1 MTIKNDIREE
11 ILKELQKNKRRKNK
25 KSYREIANLFGC
37 DEKTIR
43 NIEKKVK
50 EAKNLKNIIASLYYY
65 CDDKDKSCMKQI
77 LMSYYSV
84 SKNSYDKALKETT
97 IVTYCNGKN
106 ILDKN
111 ETTKEYNKIIKY
123 LNGKEIGIL
132 FKTFFLTNDFQIDYK
147 VNKDEAINYIINQIN
162 SLKNIN
168 SEEEIKK
175 ICEDDDYF
183 ERYYKILGFY
193 PFFLLSFVMKS
204 ISENNL
210 EYLSD
215 ISKRYDYY
223 LIKDDEKDKEE
234 VKFKRDI
241 EIIDTLEEYWEFQK
255 KYPLEEKQIIVILSN
270 LVLEL
275 TNMTILE
282 KIKDRIDKKKL
293 DGMLDYNE
301 LRYLEYIKRYLNIN
315 NRKKDVKDKIK
326 DIDNRN
332 LKEKFNKE
340 IKAIKDNGLFG
351 YFYFSLENNETYYYK
366 GTVFHRILYTLLH
379 MQKNA
384 INSNDK
390 EIKIMYHIP
399 TFLDEYLNK
408 DDIQNLKGIKNP
420 LDLELLNSKKD
431 IREYF
436 KEVMELKEDI
446 PPEFNTFEKILSYIN
461 YLEFKLDGSYCI
473 KKEKDMKDKLE
484 ILSEFNISESDYKR
498 YSELYK
504 ILLKKRKEKK

>member
-132 FKTFFLTNDFQIDYK
+132 FKTFLLTNDSQIDYK
-147 VNKDEAINYIINQIN
+147 VNKDEAINYITNQIN

-175 ICEDDDYF
+175 LCEDDDYF

-282 KIKDRIDKKKL
+282 KLKDRIDKIFRIYKK
-293 DGMLDYNE
+293 
-301 LRYLEYIKRYLNIN
+301 I
-315 NRKKDVKDKIK
+315 
-326 DIDNRN
+326 
-332 LKEKFNKE
+332 
-340 IKAIKDNGLFG
+340 
-351 YFYFSLENNETYYYK
+351 
-366 GTVFHRILYTLLH
+366 
-379 MQKNA
+379 
-384 INSNDK
+384 
-390 EIKIMYHIP
+390 
-399 TFLDEYLNK
+399 
-408 DDIQNLKGIKNP
+408 
-420 LDLELLNSKKD
+420 
-431 IREYF
+431 F
-436 KEVMELKEDI
+436 K
-446 PPEFNTFEKILSYIN
+446 Y
-461 YLEFKLDGSYCI
+461 
-473 KKEKDMKDKLE
+473 
-484 ILSEFNISESDYKR
+484 
-498 YSELYK
+498 
-504 ILLKKRKEKK
+504 

>member
-97 IVTYCNGKN
+97 IVTYCNGKD
-106 ILDKN
+106 ILDKD

-132 FKTFFLTNDFQIDYK
+132 FKTFLLTNDSQIDYK
-147 VNKDEAINYIINQIN
+147 VNKDEAINYITNQIN

-175 ICEDDDYF
+175 LCEDDDYF

-282 KIKDRIDKKKL
+282 KLKDRIDKKKL

-301 LRYLEYIKRYLNIN
+301 LRYL
-315 NRKKDVKDKIK
+315 
-326 DIDNRN
+326 
-332 LKEKFNKE
+332 
-340 IKAIKDNGLFG
+340 
-351 YFYFSLENNETYYYK
+351 
-366 GTVFHRILYTLLH
+366 
-379 MQKNA
+379 
-384 INSNDK
+384 
-390 EIKIMYHIP
+390 
-399 TFLDEYLNK
+399 
-408 DDIQNLKGIKNP
+408 
-420 LDLELLNSKKD
+420 
-431 IREYF
+431 
-436 KEVMELKEDI
+436 
-446 PPEFNTFEKILSYIN
+446 
-461 YLEFKLDGSYCI
+461 
-473 KKEKDMKDKLE
+473 
-484 ILSEFNISESDYKR
+484 
-498 YSELYK
+498 
-504 ILLKKRKEKK
+504 

>member
-132 FKTFFLTNDFQIDYK
+132 FKTFLLTNDSQIDYK
-147 VNKDEAINYIINQIN
+147 VNKDEAINYITNQIN

-175 ICEDDDYF
+175 LCEDDDYF

-241 EIIDTLEEYWEFQK
+241 EIIDTLEDYWEFQK

-282 KIKDRIDKKKL
+282 KLKDRIDKK
-293 DGMLDYNE
+293 N
-301 LRYLEYIKRYLNIN
+301 
-315 NRKKDVKDKIK
+315 
-326 DIDNRN
+326 
-332 LKEKFNKE
+332 
-340 IKAIKDNGLFG
+340 
-351 YFYFSLENNETYYYK
+351 
-366 GTVFHRILYTLLH
+366 
-379 MQKNA
+379 
-384 INSNDK
+384 
-390 EIKIMYHIP
+390 
-399 TFLDEYLNK
+399 
-408 DDIQNLKGIKNP
+408 
-420 LDLELLNSKKD
+420 
-431 IREYF
+431 
-436 KEVMELKEDI
+436 
-446 PPEFNTFEKILSYIN
+446 
-461 YLEFKLDGSYCI
+461 
-473 KKEKDMKDKLE
+473 
-484 ILSEFNISESDYKR
+484 
-498 YSELYK
+498 
-504 ILLKKRKEKK
+504 

>member
-132 FKTFFLTNDFQIDYK
+132 FKTFLLTNDSQIDYK
-147 VNKDEAINYIINQIN
+147 VNKDEAINYITNQIN

-175 ICEDDDYF
+175 LCEDDDYF

-255 KYPLEEKQIIVILSN
+255 KYPLEEK
-270 LVLEL
+270 
-275 TNMTILE
+275 
-282 KIKDRIDKKKL
+282 
-293 DGMLDYNE
+293 
-301 LRYLEYIKRYLNIN
+301 
-315 NRKKDVKDKIK
+315 
-326 DIDNRN
+326 
-332 LKEKFNKE
+332 
-340 IKAIKDNGLFG
+340 
-351 YFYFSLENNETYYYK
+351 
-366 GTVFHRILYTLLH
+366 
-379 MQKNA
+379 
-384 INSNDK
+384 
-390 EIKIMYHIP
+390 
-399 TFLDEYLNK
+399 
-408 DDIQNLKGIKNP
+408 
-420 LDLELLNSKKD
+420 
-431 IREYF
+431 
-436 KEVMELKEDI
+436 
-446 PPEFNTFEKILSYIN
+446 
-461 YLEFKLDGSYCI
+461 
-473 KKEKDMKDKLE
+473 
-484 ILSEFNISESDYKR
+484 
-498 YSELYK
+498 
-504 ILLKKRKEKK
+504 

>member
-97 IVTYCNGKN
+97 IVTYCNGKD

-301 LRYLEYIKRYLNIN
+301 LRYLEYIKR
-315 NRKKDVKDKIK
+315 
-326 DIDNRN
+326 
-332 LKEKFNKE
+332 
-340 IKAIKDNGLFG
+340 
-351 YFYFSLENNETYYYK
+351 
-366 GTVFHRILYTLLH
+366 
-379 MQKNA
+379 
-384 INSNDK
+384 
-390 EIKIMYHIP
+390 
-399 TFLDEYLNK
+399 
-408 DDIQNLKGIKNP
+408 
-420 LDLELLNSKKD
+420 
-431 IREYF
+431 
-436 KEVMELKEDI
+436 
-446 PPEFNTFEKILSYIN
+446 
-461 YLEFKLDGSYCI
+461 
-473 KKEKDMKDKLE
+473 
-484 ILSEFNISESDYKR
+484 
-498 YSELYK
+498 
-504 ILLKKRKEKK
+504 

>member
-132 FKTFFLTNDFQIDYK
+132 FKTFLLTNDSQIDYK
-147 VNKDEAINYIINQIN
+147 VNKDEAINYITNQIN

-175 ICEDDDYF
+175 LCEDDDYF

-282 KIKDRIDKKKL
+282 KLKDRIDKK
-293 DGMLDYNE
+293 N
-301 LRYLEYIKRYLNIN
+301 
-315 NRKKDVKDKIK
+315 
-326 DIDNRN
+326 
-332 LKEKFNKE
+332 
-340 IKAIKDNGLFG
+340 
-351 YFYFSLENNETYYYK
+351 
-366 GTVFHRILYTLLH
+366 
-379 MQKNA
+379 
-384 INSNDK
+384 
-390 EIKIMYHIP
+390 
-399 TFLDEYLNK
+399 
-408 DDIQNLKGIKNP
+408 
-420 LDLELLNSKKD
+420 
-431 IREYF
+431 
-436 KEVMELKEDI
+436 
-446 PPEFNTFEKILSYIN
+446 
-461 YLEFKLDGSYCI
+461 
-473 KKEKDMKDKLE
+473 
-484 ILSEFNISESDYKR
+484 
-498 YSELYK
+498 
-504 ILLKKRKEKK
+504 

>member
-97 IVTYCNGKN
+97 IVTYCNGKD

-132 FKTFFLTNDFQIDYK
+132 FKTFLLTNDSQIDYK

-175 ICEDDDYF
+175 IYEDDDYF

-223 LIKDDEKDKEE
+223 LIKDDEKDEEE

-282 KIKDRIDKKKL
+282 KLKDRIDKK
-293 DGMLDYNE
+293 N
-301 LRYLEYIKRYLNIN
+301 
-315 NRKKDVKDKIK
+315 
-326 DIDNRN
+326 
-332 LKEKFNKE
+332 
-340 IKAIKDNGLFG
+340 
-351 YFYFSLENNETYYYK
+351 
-366 GTVFHRILYTLLH
+366 
-379 MQKNA
+379 
-384 INSNDK
+384 
-390 EIKIMYHIP
+390 
-399 TFLDEYLNK
+399 
-408 DDIQNLKGIKNP
+408 
-420 LDLELLNSKKD
+420 
-431 IREYF
+431 
-436 KEVMELKEDI
+436 
-446 PPEFNTFEKILSYIN
+446 
-461 YLEFKLDGSYCI
+461 
-473 KKEKDMKDKLE
+473 
-484 ILSEFNISESDYKR
+484 
-498 YSELYK
+498 
-504 ILLKKRKEKK
+504 

>member
-132 FKTFFLTNDFQIDYK
+132 FKTFLLTNDSQIDYK
-147 VNKDEAINYIINQIN
+147 VNKDEAINYITNQIN

-175 ICEDDDYF
+175 LCEDDDYF

-255 KYPLEEKQIIVILSN
+255 KYSLEEKQIIVILSN

-275 TNMTILE
+275 TNMTVLE
-282 KIKDRIDKKKL
+282 KLKDRIDKK
-293 DGMLDYNE
+293 N
-301 LRYLEYIKRYLNIN
+301 
-315 NRKKDVKDKIK
+315 
-326 DIDNRN
+326 
-332 LKEKFNKE
+332 
-340 IKAIKDNGLFG
+340 
-351 YFYFSLENNETYYYK
+351 
-366 GTVFHRILYTLLH
+366 
-379 MQKNA
+379 
-384 INSNDK
+384 
-390 EIKIMYHIP
+390 
-399 TFLDEYLNK
+399 
-408 DDIQNLKGIKNP
+408 
-420 LDLELLNSKKD
+420 
-431 IREYF
+431 
-436 KEVMELKEDI
+436 
-446 PPEFNTFEKILSYIN
+446 
-461 YLEFKLDGSYCI
+461 
-473 KKEKDMKDKLE
+473 
-484 ILSEFNISESDYKR
+484 
-498 YSELYK
+498 
-504 ILLKKRKEKK
+504 

>member
-97 IVTYCNGKN
+97 IVTYCNGKD

-282 KIKDRIDKKKL
+282 KIKDRIDKK
-293 DGMLDYNE
+293 N
-301 LRYLEYIKRYLNIN
+301 
-315 NRKKDVKDKIK
+315 
-326 DIDNRN
+326 
-332 LKEKFNKE
+332 
-340 IKAIKDNGLFG
+340 
-351 YFYFSLENNETYYYK
+351 
-366 GTVFHRILYTLLH
+366 
-379 MQKNA
+379 
-384 INSNDK
+384 
-390 EIKIMYHIP
+390 
-399 TFLDEYLNK
+399 
-408 DDIQNLKGIKNP
+408 
-420 LDLELLNSKKD
+420 
-431 IREYF
+431 
-436 KEVMELKEDI
+436 
-446 PPEFNTFEKILSYIN
+446 
-461 YLEFKLDGSYCI
+461 
-473 KKEKDMKDKLE
+473 
-484 ILSEFNISESDYKR
+484 
-498 YSELYK
+498 
-504 ILLKKRKEKK
+504 

>member
-1 MTIKNDIREE
+1 M
-11 ILKELQKNKRRKNK
+11 
-25 KSYREIANLFGC
+25 
-37 DEKTIR
+37 
-43 NIEKKVK
+43 
-50 EAKNLKNIIASLYYY
+50 
-65 CDDKDKSCMKQI
+65 
-77 LMSYYSV
+77 
-84 SKNSYDKALKETT
+84 
-97 IVTYCNGKN
+97 
-106 ILDKN
+106 
-111 ETTKEYNKIIKY
+111 
-123 LNGKEIGIL
+123 
-132 FKTFFLTNDFQIDYK
+132 
-147 VNKDEAINYIINQIN
+147 
-162 SLKNIN
+162 
-168 SEEEIKK
+168 
-175 ICEDDDYF
+175 
-183 ERYYKILGFY
+183 
-193 PFFLLSFVMKS
+193 
-204 ISENNL
+204 
-210 EYLSD
+210 
-215 ISKRYDYY
+215 
-223 LIKDDEKDKEE
+223 
-234 VKFKRDI
+234 
-241 EIIDTLEEYWEFQK
+241 EEYWEFQK
-255 KYPLEEKQIIVILSN
+255 KYSLEEKQIIVILSN

-275 TNMTILE
+275 TNMTVLE
-282 KIKDRIDKKKL
+282 KLKDRIDKKKL

-351 YFYFSLENNETYYYK
+351 YFYFLLENNETYYYK

-408 DDIQNLKGIKNP
+408 DDIQNLRGIKNP

>member
-97 IVTYCNGKN
+97 IVTYCNGKDK
-106 ILDKN
+106 LDKD

-132 FKTFFLTNDFQIDYK
+132 FKTFLLTNDSQIDYK
-147 VNKDEAINYIINQIN
+147 VNKDEAINYITNQIN

-210 EYLSD
+210 QYLSD

-282 KIKDRIDKKKL
+282 KLKDRIDKK
-293 DGMLDYNE
+293 N
-301 LRYLEYIKRYLNIN
+301 
-315 NRKKDVKDKIK
+315 
-326 DIDNRN
+326 
-332 LKEKFNKE
+332 
-340 IKAIKDNGLFG
+340 
-351 YFYFSLENNETYYYK
+351 
-366 GTVFHRILYTLLH
+366 
-379 MQKNA
+379 
-384 INSNDK
+384 
-390 EIKIMYHIP
+390 
-399 TFLDEYLNK
+399 
-408 DDIQNLKGIKNP
+408 
-420 LDLELLNSKKD
+420 
-431 IREYF
+431 
-436 KEVMELKEDI
+436 
-446 PPEFNTFEKILSYIN
+446 
-461 YLEFKLDGSYCI
+461 
-473 KKEKDMKDKLE
+473 
-484 ILSEFNISESDYKR
+484 
-498 YSELYK
+498 
-504 ILLKKRKEKK
+504 

>member
-132 FKTFFLTNDFQIDYK
+132 FKTFLLTNDSQIDYK
-147 VNKDEAINYIINQIN
+147 VNKDEAINYITNQIN

-175 ICEDDDYF
+175 LCEDDDYF

-255 KYPLEEKQIIVILSN
+255 KYSLEEKQIIVILSN

-282 KIKDRIDKKKL
+282 KLKDRIDKK
-293 DGMLDYNE
+293 N
-301 LRYLEYIKRYLNIN
+301 
-315 NRKKDVKDKIK
+315 
-326 DIDNRN
+326 
-332 LKEKFNKE
+332 
-340 IKAIKDNGLFG
+340 
-351 YFYFSLENNETYYYK
+351 
-366 GTVFHRILYTLLH
+366 
-379 MQKNA
+379 
-384 INSNDK
+384 
-390 EIKIMYHIP
+390 
-399 TFLDEYLNK
+399 
-408 DDIQNLKGIKNP
+408 
-420 LDLELLNSKKD
+420 
-431 IREYF
+431 
-436 KEVMELKEDI
+436 
-446 PPEFNTFEKILSYIN
+446 
-461 YLEFKLDGSYCI
+461 
-473 KKEKDMKDKLE
+473 
-484 ILSEFNISESDYKR
+484 
-498 YSELYK
+498 
-504 ILLKKRKEKK
+504 

>member
-132 FKTFFLTNDFQIDYK
+132 FKTFLLTNDSQIDYK
-147 VNKDEAINYIINQIN
+147 VNKDEAINYITNQIN

-175 ICEDDDYF
+175 LCEDDDYF

-282 KIKDRIDKKKL
+282 KLKDRI
-293 DGMLDYNE
+293 
-301 LRYLEYIKRYLNIN
+301 
-315 NRKKDVKDKIK
+315 
-326 DIDNRN
+326 
-332 LKEKFNKE
+332 
-340 IKAIKDNGLFG
+340 
-351 YFYFSLENNETYYYK
+351 
-366 GTVFHRILYTLLH
+366 
-379 MQKNA
+379 
-384 INSNDK
+384 
-390 EIKIMYHIP
+390 
-399 TFLDEYLNK
+399 
-408 DDIQNLKGIKNP
+408 
-420 LDLELLNSKKD
+420 
-431 IREYF
+431 
-436 KEVMELKEDI
+436 
-446 PPEFNTFEKILSYIN
+446 
-461 YLEFKLDGSYCI
+461 
-473 KKEKDMKDKLE
+473 
-484 ILSEFNISESDYKR
+484 
-498 YSELYK
+498 
-504 ILLKKRKEKK
+504 